1 MRMVSSEAFEWRRV
15 GTASMQER
23 TTQYVLSGVGG
34 DGSLQRLPFVGL
46 EVFAL
51 GFIAFSR
58 LPHEFR
64 HCHFAMTSAEE
75 LSASILVNH
84 VGENSE
90 RQPRTIVLMVWLC
103 LLSYCPPHFALRVR
117 SLSSRRPRFSEARNR
132 ESIRIESRRWSP
144 HEREQSW
151 CPARGAD
158 TTVRQRNHPQAESR
172 KLRPCKLEAN
182 ARPRGRAQ
190 CKT

>member
-1 MRMVSSEAFEWRRV
+1 
-15 GTASMQER
+15 MQER

-46 EVFAL
+46 EVFAI
-51 GFIAFSR
+51 GFFAFSR
-58 LPHEFR
+58 LTHEFR

-84 VGENSE
+84 VGENSK

-103 LLSYCPPHFALRVR
+103 LLSHCPPHSALRVP
-117 SLSSRRPRFSEARNR
+117 SLSSRRPHSSQVGSGA
-132 ESIRIESRRWSP
+132 SVPTESRRWSP

>member
-1 MRMVSSEAFEWRRV
+1 
-15 GTASMQER
+15 MQER

-34 DGSLQRLPFVGL
+34 DGSLQRLPFVRL
-46 EVFAL
+46 EVFAV
-51 GFIAFSR
+51 GFITFSR
-58 LPHEFR
+58 LPHEFS
-64 HCHFAMTSAEE
+64 HYHFAMTSAEE

-182 ARPRGRAQ
+182 ARPRGRAPNARHEA
-190 CKT
+190 CVAADADSVEFRE